1 MKLVSRVL
9 AVLSV
14 IALATPAL
22 ACACR
27 DKENTKS
34 LEAKSSSQKVA
45 KASAKKSGSHA
56 KPATEAK
63 PATAAN

>member
-1 MKLVSRVL
+1 MKVVSRVL

-14 IALATPAL
+14 IALATPAF
-22 ACACR
+22 ACACG

-34 LEAKSSSQKVA
+34 AEAKPSSQKVA
-45 KASAKKSGSHA
+45 KAGAKKSGSHA
-56 KPATEAK
+56 KPSTEAK